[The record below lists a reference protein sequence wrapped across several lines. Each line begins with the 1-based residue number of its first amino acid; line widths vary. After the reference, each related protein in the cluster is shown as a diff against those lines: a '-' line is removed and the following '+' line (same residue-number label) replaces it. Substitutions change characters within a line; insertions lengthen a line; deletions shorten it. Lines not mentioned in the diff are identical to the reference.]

1 MCVPLYILTI
11 DISVRTDKR
20 NVLDSCHHY
29 RELKCRCVLELSQRV
44 LDGIGPTNRHL
55 VAFHTF
61 TVQVS
66 NTDTLRRIHH
76 ISRHHSFDTVIHGK
90 KTGGNCLHCCFLF
103 HFLLVGKDGMELYM
117 YDIVYIGVF
126 LAV

>member
-1 MCVPLYILTI
+1 MCAFINSDNRHTCVYGYEKCFRFVPSLQ
-11 DISVRTDKR
+11 RTQMSLCLR
-20 NVLDSCHHY
+20 T
-29 RELKCRCVLELSQRV
+29 SQRV

-103 HFLLVGKDGMELYM
+103 RFFCKWVKTGWSYICNTLFTS
-117 YDIVYIGVF
+117 VYF
-126 LAV
+126 